1 MKELIE
7 SDFLPL
13 DNHFMASVMKITA
26 VPSLTENFRI
36 LGT

>member
-7 SDFLPL
+7 SDFLPP
-13 DNHFMASVMKITA
+13 DNDFIASVMKITA
-26 VPSLTENFRI
+26 VPNLTENFRI